1 MSAALWTMSGA
12 CIGVFGKHTWNL
24 DDCSTWADHLAQN
37 MRPALR
43 DADISAETSTEEPY
57 VLPAGAKR
65 ARAMARSIMRRAST
79 FVEPDGANKATGH
92 FPNAFLLSPRSASTI
107 AHEAAAAS
115 ANEDGPAT
123 SARGV
128 RALKQLP
135 DIGLSMVISENNGR
149 SIACLVSIGL
159 HKQVGTFAEEANGR
173 TLQHSQTGD
182 TATCVWM

>member
-1 MSAALWTMSGA
+1 MTAALWTMSGT

-43 DADISAETSTEEPY
+43 DADISAGTSTEEPY

-79 FVEPDGANKATGH
+79 IVEPDGANKAIGH
-92 FPNAFLLSPRSASTI
+92 VPNAFLLSPRSASTI
-107 AHEAAAAS
+107 AHEAAAAC
-115 ANEDGPAT
+115 AYEDGPAK

-128 RALKQLP
+128 RALKAA
-135 DIGLSMVISENNGR
+135 S
-149 SIACLVSIGL
+149 
-159 HKQVGTFAEEANGR
+159 
-173 TLQHSQTGD
+173 
-182 TATCVWM
+182 

>member
-1 MSAALWTMSGA
+1 MHAYAYSADLGLCLPFPYLVHSYIAHECVGHKIDAECHAQDMSAALWTLSGA

-24 DDCSTWADHLAQN
+24 DDCSTWADPLAQN

-92 FPNAFLLSPRSASTI
+92 FHNAFLLSPRSASTI
-107 AHEAAAAS
+107 AREAAAAS
-115 ANEDGPAT
+115 AHEDGPAKIV
-123 SARGV
+123 RGV
-128 RALKQLP
+128 RAFKRA
-135 DIGLSMVISENNGR
+135 S
-149 SIACLVSIGL
+149 
-159 HKQVGTFAEEANGR
+159 
-173 TLQHSQTGD
+173 
-182 TATCVWM
+182 